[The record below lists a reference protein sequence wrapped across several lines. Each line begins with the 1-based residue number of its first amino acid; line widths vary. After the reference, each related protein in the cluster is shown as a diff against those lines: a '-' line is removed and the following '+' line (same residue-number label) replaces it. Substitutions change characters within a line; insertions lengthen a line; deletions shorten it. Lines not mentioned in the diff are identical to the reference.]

1 MKLFICSFSNS
12 ESVMESVLGL
22 CISHF
27 FFLLYACGILWRT
40 GLLNEKDE
48 FGSLFGLQRVHKVK
62 KELDTY

>member
-12 ESVMESVLGL
+12 ESVMKSILGL
-22 CISHF
+22 FISSC

-48 FGSLFGLQRVHKVK
+48 FGSLFGLQRVHK
-62 KELDTY
+62 ELDTY